1 MSGITIE
8 FDSAR
13 VMQSLQSA
21 VDLLQ
26 NPAPMFKDMGE
37 YMRFALDVRFE
48 TKTAPD
54 GTPWQAL
61 SPAYLK
67 RKKKNQ
73 DKILVLDGY
82 LRNEL
87 RYQSSENELLVG
99 SNRPYAAI
107 HHFGGEIQIAAR
119 SQQAYFRHDSK
130 TNEVSRN
137 FVSKQKANF
146 AQWVSLGPYTI
157 KIPARPWLGT
167 SPEDDDELLAI
178 AHKHLDK
185 AFSGFGS

>member
-1 MSGITIE
+1 MAGITLE
-8 FDSAR
+8 YDSKQ
-13 VMQSLQSA
+13 VMEALQSA

-26 NPAPMFKDMGE
+26 NPAPMFRDMGE
-37 YMRFALDVRFE
+37 YMLLALDVRFE
-48 TKTAPD
+48 SKTAPD

-67 RKKKNQ
+67 RKRKNQ

-82 LRNEL
+82 LKNTL
-87 RYQSSENELLVG
+87 RYQANENEMAVG

-107 HHFGGEIQIAAR
+107 HQFGGEIHIAAR
-119 SQQAYFRHDSK
+119 SQQAYFRHDAK
-130 TNEVSRN
+130 TNEVAPH
-137 FVSKQKANF
+137 FVSRRKANF

-157 KIPARPWLGT
+157 KMPARPWLGT
-167 SPEDDDELLAI
+167 SEEDDAELLSI